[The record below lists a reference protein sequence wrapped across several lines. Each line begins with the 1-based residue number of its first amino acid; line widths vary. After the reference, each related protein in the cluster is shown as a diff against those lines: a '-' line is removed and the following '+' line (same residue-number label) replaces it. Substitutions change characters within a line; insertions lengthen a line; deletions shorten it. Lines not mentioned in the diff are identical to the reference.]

1 MNDKKINRC
10 QFIKS
15 SGALLGAAAMPMFVP
30 ARALGR
36 DGFTPPSDR
45 IIMASIGLG
54 GQGRVDLRNL
64 IHKDGVQ
71 FVAVCDV
78 DRAHLMRGKSI
89 VDATNDN
96 EDCALYSDFRELL
109 QQFIW
114 DSQII
119 SMR

>member
-54 GQGRVDLRNL
+54 GQGQVDLRNL

-119 SMR
+119 GMR